1 MTARKTRPTAPK
13 DPKRTRRA
21 IATVAAAPQGW
32 PALFER
38 AASAANFDVDAL
50 SRLVA
55 LKREMDA
62 HDDRRAFDQDFA
74 AVQAEI
80 GRVEANAYDPQKKR
94 AYADLNALDDAVR
107 RAISLK
113 GFSLSF
119 DSAPCGDAAITVT
132 CKVSRD
138 GCERSSS
145 VVVRIDGVGLK
156 GNANMSPAQA
166 SVATFSYGRRVALT
180 ARSSTLPLDPN
191 HQQISSPSPGS
202 VAPPLWPQARQ
213 ATRKSAS
220 WRPSSTSEASGLM
233 RFWMSEGRWSVRR
246 SGSSCSPGK
255 EIGSDLQR

>member
-21 IATVAAAPQGW
+21 IATVPAAPQGW

-55 LKREMDA
+55 LKREMDV
-62 HDDRRAFDQDFA
+62 HDDRRVFDQDFA

-94 AYADLNALDDAVR
+94 SYADLNALDDAVR
-107 RAISLK
+107 RAISAK
-113 GFSLSF
+113 GFALSF

-180 ARSSTLPLDPN
+180 ALFNITVGPKPPAN
-191 HQQISSPSPGS
+191 Q
-202 VAPPLWPQARQ
+202 PPLARLRR
-213 ATRKSAS
+213 AAS
-220 WRPSSTSEASGLM
+220 LAASPPSDEETHGGRPPACAG
-233 RFWMSEGRWSVRR
+233 G
-246 SGSSCSPGK
+246 
-255 EIGSDLQR
+255 IGAFGGQTIRP

>member
-21 IATVAAAPQGW
+21 IATVPAAPQGW

-55 LKREMDA
+55 LKREMDSV
-62 HDDRRAFDQDFA
+62 DDRRAFDQDFA

-107 RAISLK
+107 RAISAK
-113 GFSLSF
+113 GFALSF
-119 DSAPCGDAAITVT
+119 DSAPSGDAAIVVT

-145 VVVRIDGVGLK
+145 VVVRMDGVGLK
-156 GNANMSPAQA
+156 GAPNMSPAQA

-180 ARSSTLPLDPN
+180 ALFNLTVGSKPPAQPQPLSRLRRAAALAASPPSDEEIRKLEAFLHERGEGVDAVLDERGALERSAVKQFVL
-191 HQQISSPSPGS
+191 
-202 VAPPLWPQARQ
+202 AR
-213 ATRKSAS
+213 KGG
-220 WRPSSTSEASGLM
+220 E
-233 RFWMSEGRWSVRR
+233 
-246 SGSSCSPGK
+246 
-255 EIGSDLQR
+255 